1 MLLTTEKIT
10 YLSTDGINTICGF
23 AVYPENPKMIVQI
36 AHGIAEHSARYLDFA
51 RALAERGI
59 AVFAEDH
66 LGHGETA
73 NAKEKL
79 GWFAEKDGW
88 QTVINDILTLKS
100 IAKEKFPNIPFV
112 LMGHSM
118 GSFLARNIAILKSNE
133 IDALVLSGTG
143 NQAPPVIAVGKIA
156 AKLEGWR
163 LGSPNKGSQLI
174 NNLAFSAY
182 NKKFAPNKTPYDW
195 LSNDLAEIEKY
206 VLDEKCG
213 FLPTPSI
220 FYDMLCGLSVIGK
233 KSEVAKVRPDLPI
246 LLFSGDKDPVGA
258 MGKGVNAV
266 YNLYKKSG
274 LQNVTLKLYKGGR
287 HELLNDSYKDEVI
300 NDLCNWLDE
309 NVK

>member
-1 MLLTTEKIT
+1 MLLTSEKIT
-10 YLSTDGINTICGF
+10 YPSSDGINTVSGF
-23 AVYPENPKMIVQI
+23 ALYPENPKMILQI
-36 AHGIAEHSARYLDFA
+36 VHGIAEHSARYLDFA
-51 RALAERGI
+51 NSLAEMGI

-79 GWFAEKDGW
+79 GWFAESGGW
-88 QTVINDILTLKS
+88 QKVIDDVLTLKG
-100 IAKEKFPNIPFV
+100 IAKEKFPNIPYV

-118 GSFLARNIAILKSNE
+118 GSFLARHIAIQKSNE

-143 NQAPPVIAVGKIA
+143 NQAPPIIALGKIA
-156 AKLEGWR
+156 AKFEGLR
-163 LGSPNKGSQLI
+163 LGSPNKGSELI
-174 NNLAFSAY
+174 NTLAFAAY

-220 FYDMLCGLSVIGK
+220 FYDMLTGLSVIGK
-233 KSEVAKVRPDLPI
+233 KSEVEKVKKDLPI
-246 LLFSGDKDPVGA
+246 LIFSGDKDPVGA
-258 MGKGVNAV
+258 MGKGVKKV
-266 YNLYKKSG
+266 YELYKKAG
-274 LQNVTLKLYKGGR
+274 AQNVTLKLYEGGR

-300 NDLCNWLDE
+300 TDLINWLDE
-309 NVK
+309 NIK